1 MDNNNGIEGKK
12 DIQNVFM
19 LAMIGLIIKM
29 FFGQSTSSDGE
40 TGPASAAVWGF
51 GIVLVAAVVLL
62 FINVGLVNL
71 VSNENAVSNTL
82 KAVLK
87 TGTMPIIFIIILL
100 AWLFSMNVTNFKK
113 INEGKVANEYLQ
125 FSFASTIMIMLELG
139 LLLKYL
145 LLFISPNSDGREADL
160 DKLKSGMS
168 VLFVFNMVV
177 LAVMQIILTFFSTD
191 G

>member
-19 LAMIGLIIKM
+19 LAMIGLIIKL

-100 AWLFSMNVTNFKK
+100 AWLFSMNVSNFKK
-113 INEGKVANEYLQ
+113 INEGKVASEYLQ

-145 LLFISPNSDGREADL
+145 LLFISPNSDGKEADL

-177 LAVMQIILTFFSTD
+177 LAVMQIILSFFSTD

>member
-1 MDNNNGIEGKK
+1 
-12 DIQNVFM
+12 
-19 LAMIGLIIKM
+19 
-29 FFGQSTSSDGE
+29 
-40 TGPASAAVWGF
+40 
-51 GIVLVAAVVLL
+51 
-62 FINVGLVNL
+62 
-71 VSNENAVSNTL
+71 
-82 KAVLK
+82 
-87 TGTMPIIFIIILL
+87 
-100 AWLFSMNVTNFKK
+100 MNVSNFKK

-145 LLFISPNSDGREADL
+145 LLFISPNSDGKEADL

-177 LAVMQIILTFFSTD
+177 LAVMQIILSFFSTD

>member
-19 LAMIGLIIKM
+19 LAMIGLIIKL

-100 AWLFSMNVTNFKK
+100 AWLFSMNVSNFKK

-145 LLFISPNSDGREADL
+145 LLFISPNSDGKEADL

-177 LAVMQIILTFFSTD
+177 LAVMQIILSFFSTD